1 MFRELATNFSA
12 EAYAIAFLVIEH
24 VLLGLTW
31 FIYKAIPDT
40 PLWVRVALAKADYE
54 SRQALKRE
62 VSFAVCEVS
71 LKRVIDFFFLRFD
84 LILTNQAV

>member
-1 MFRELATNFSA
+1 MFIACYLHFLHCRELGAGLTR
-12 EAYAIAFLVIEH
+12 EAYTLTFLIIEH

-40 PLWVRVALAKADYE
+40 PHWVRVALAKAEHE

-62 VSFAVCEVS
+62 VR
-71 LKRVIDFFFLRFD
+71 K
-84 LILTNQAV
+84 Q

>member
-1 MFRELATNFSA
+1 MATNVSS
-12 EAYAIAFLVIEH
+12 EAYTITFLVIEH

-62 VSFAVCEVS
+62 VCSV
-71 LKRVIDFFFLRFD
+71 
-84 LILTNQAV
+84 